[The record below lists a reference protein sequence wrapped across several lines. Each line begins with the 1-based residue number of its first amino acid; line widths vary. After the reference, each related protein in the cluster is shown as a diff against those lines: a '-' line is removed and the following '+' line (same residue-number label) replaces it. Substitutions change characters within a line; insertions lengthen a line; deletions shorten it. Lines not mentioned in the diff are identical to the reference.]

1 MQPNMYQRPVGFDF
15 GWVLS
20 KGFSVFFRQF
30 PTFMLLSLIVFA
42 PLFIYGYLVGY
53 PGNDFHGPFAQMSQ
67 ILSFTIVLAVAS
79 AILQPVLAGAVIS
92 GTVDELSGR
101 RAGFGRSLA
110 TGLRR
115 MLPTLAVSIL
125 VAVSTALGVIAL
137 IVGAY
142 VVMCMLYVAVPV
154 SVIEKPGVFAA
165 LSRSAELTKGYRW
178 WVFLL
183 VFVIGAIVGLGGTL
197 LELAAV
203 DHDEIG
209 PGIKIVSEHA
219 WGTYKWLHI
228 MLATFGGALGA
239 CLQATLYVHLRNI
252 KDGVGVGDLAKVFD

>member
-1 MQPNMYQRPVGFDF
+1 
-15 GWVLS
+15 
-20 KGFSVFFRQF
+20 
-30 PTFMLLSLIVFA
+30 
-42 PLFIYGYLVGY
+42 
-53 PGNDFHGPFAQMSQ
+53 
-67 ILSFTIVLAVAS
+67 S

-197 LELAAV
+197 L
-203 DHDEIG
+203 
-209 PGIKIVSEHA
+209 
-219 WGTYKWLHI
+219 
-228 MLATFGGALGA
+228 
-239 CLQATLYVHLRNI
+239 
-252 KDGVGVGDLAKVFD
+252 